1 MSIGAAFAAWL
12 GGSILLLGDGR
23 RGLALGL
30 AVLTAG
36 LALFA
41 LDARDIPTAVAL
53 ALGGAAAAALRLRS
67 GPEGWGLM
75 RPGSTPRIL
84 LAIVTGVLALYF
96 AASLAT
102 GDGAAVR
109 FGWLVAMAL
118 SAGRVLQTS
127 EPAASVTAA
136 CALALSIGA
145 AAAIA
150 PASSGVAAAIVAAV
164 IAVGVAALPQ
174 TNPRGA

>member
-1 MSIGAAFAAWL
+1 VSVGAAFAAWF

-41 LDARDIPTAVAL
+41 IDARDVPSAVAL
-53 ALGGAAAAALRLRS
+53 GLGGAAAAALRLRS

-84 LAIVTGVLALYF
+84 LAIVTGILALYV

-102 GDGAAVR
+102 GDGAPVR
-109 FGWLVAMAL
+109 FGWVVAMTL
-118 SAGRVLQTS
+118 SAARVLQTP

-150 PASSGVAAAIVAAV
+150 PASSGVVAAIVAAV

-174 TNPRGA
+174 ATPRGA

>member
-1 MSIGAAFAAWL
+1 MSVAAAFAAWL

-30 AVLTAG
+30 AVLTAA

-41 LDARDIPTAVAL
+41 LDAGDVATATAL
-53 ALGGAAAAALRLRS
+53 ALGGATAAALRLRS
-67 GPEGWGLM
+67 GPDGWGLM
-75 RPGSTPRIL
+75 RPGSTPRIM

-96 AASLAT
+96 AASLAV

-118 SAGRVLQTS
+118 SAGRLLQTS

-136 CALALSIGA
+136 CALGLSIGA
-145 AAAIA
+145 AAAIP

-164 IAVGVAALPQ
+164 IAAGVAALPQ
-174 TNPRGA
+174 TNPHGA